1 MKKVHLFAIDSP
13 VTSSAGKIVET
24 VHWLPKAP
32 FYRMCA
38 MGDRGWGN
46 GRPLQALGN
55 RKLGAFDVTN
65 SGGFAG
71 RLLAACNS

>member
-38 MGDRGWGN
+38 MGDRG
-46 GRPLQALGN
+46 
-55 RKLGAFDVTN
+55 
-65 SGGFAG
+65 
-71 RLLAACNS
+71 